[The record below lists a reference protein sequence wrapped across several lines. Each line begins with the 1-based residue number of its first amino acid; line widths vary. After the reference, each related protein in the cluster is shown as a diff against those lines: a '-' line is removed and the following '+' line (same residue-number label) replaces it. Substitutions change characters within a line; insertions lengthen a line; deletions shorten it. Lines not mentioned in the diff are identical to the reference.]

1 MTDLFDVELD
11 ARIRAAAFN
20 RIRELT
26 AFGDTL
32 GWFEIDKGFEFEG
45 RHFHLASKALG
56 IFKPK
61 TMPFVLS
68 IRTSVPKPGRKLWYD
83 DQHAAHAQ
91 VYDGQDGID
100 YAFMGDN
107 PHQAQN
113 RWLREAH
120 DRQLPLIYFLGVSPA
135 VYQVIHPVYVGE
147 WDSKSL
153 KTRIVFASV
162 ERGIDEGAP
171 DQAERQYA
179 MIATKRRLHQATFR
193 AAVIAAY
200 DGKCALS
207 RLRVPKLLDA
217 AHIVPDSHELLGQ
230 PVVSNGLP
238 LSKIH
243 HAAFDSNLI
252 GIDPDFKIHVSGR
265 LLEEQDG
272 PMLEAIKQLNGR
284 KLHLP
289 RRKMDHPDQ
298 TRLDSRFAEFKRA
311 N

>member
-1 MTDLFDVELD
+1 MTDPFDIELD
-11 ARIRAAAFN
+11 ARIRAAAFD

-32 GWFEIDKGFEFEG
+32 GWNEISKGFEVDG
-45 RHFHLASKALG
+45 RHYHLASKALG

-83 DQHAAHAQ
+83 DQQAAHAQ
-91 VYDGQDGID
+91 VYLGQDGID

-107 PHQAQN
+107 PDRAQN
-113 RWLREAH
+113 RWLREACE
-120 DRQLPLIYFLGVSPA
+120 RQLPLIYFLGVSPA
-135 VYQVIHPVYVGE
+135 IYQVIHPVYIGE
-147 WDSKSL
+147 WDRRSL
-153 KTRIVFASV
+153 KARVVFASA
-162 ERGIDEGAP
+162 ERGIGEGLP
-171 DQAERQYA
+171 EQAERQYA

-200 DGKCALS
+200 DSRCALS

-217 AHIVPDSHELLGQ
+217 AHIVPDAHELLGQ
-230 PVVSNGLP
+230 PVVNNGLP

-252 GIDPDFKIHVSGR
+252 GIDPDFKIHVSSR

-272 PMLEAIKQLNGR
+272 PMLEAIKQLDGR
-284 KLHLP
+284 ELFLP
-289 RRKMDHPDQ
+289 LRTADLPDKRR
-298 TRLDSRFAEFKRA
+298 LESRFAEFRRA